1 MYFAIHL
8 KEIQGHTAILLILLH
23 RVWVEKKITLLL
35 EPLEFCDSIGSRM
48 NFEFIFFLI
57 RLQNISAYRGSS
69 QKIKPKK
76 KQTSLKKSWV
86 NIMVP
91 LEAKKLLHKG
101 YKLNLSRYS
110 KHHQN
115 QVFTFYF
122 LYCMLRKKL
131 LKSNGIN

>member
-8 KEIQGHTAILLILLH
+8 KEIQGHPAILLILLH
-23 RVWVEKKITLLL
+23 RVWVEKNHSFVRASRILWFNCLKN
-35 EPLEFCDSIGSRM
+35 EFWVY
-48 NFEFIFFLI
+48 IFFI